1 MWVAVECHVMV
12 YDIDTLELQG
22 MWQAH
27 DSPISAMVA
36 TPEGVWIGFESG
48 ELSVWVTNVRA
59 THCVSLDHTIC
70 ATTNQVEQGR
80 DITREATFTTHS
92 AVVSHLVRFGN
103 HVVSAAEDKTMLV
116 WRNGVRVPYISLCS
130 WPLMTHDAH

>member
-59 THCVSLDHTIC
+59 THSLALSITRSAPPLTRLNREETLHAKQPLRLTRPWSHTWSGS
-70 ATTNQVEQGR
+70 ATT
-80 DITREATFTTHS
+80 S
-92 AVVSHLVRFGN
+92 
-103 HVVSAAEDKTMLV
+103 
-116 WRNGVRVPYISLCS
+116 
-130 WPLMTHDAH
+130 